1 MENLNLE
8 ALIEAFL
15 TSRSSAK
22 PSPHTTAAY
31 RRDLVGVAR
40 RLPASRRRFLAEMT
54 VEDISKSELRSAFA
68 SWAGDH
74 AKTSV
79 LRAWS
84 TWNSFFGFLVAED
97 LTEGNPMDGI
107 RKPRRPKAPVKVIRG
122 DDVTGRLLA
131 AARTPD
137 PAARRSW
144 PERDVAI
151 VAVLAVTGLRLGEV
165 VSLSVAS
172 LDGAPGARRLTVV
185 GKGDKARSVP
195 IYAALEA
202 LLDQYVVTRV
212 DRFPKHRAALER
224 PTTTLFVDFDGEP
237 ITDRKIQYLIERI
250 YRRAGVR
257 AQVPLGALVH
267 ALRHTFATAALE
279 GGASVVEVSQL
290 LGHESLDTTKR
301 YLEATAAE
309 LRDAVV
315 AHPAQ
320 VAMETFV
327 RNPDSGIRDA

>member
-1 MENLNLE
+1 MENPNLE
-8 ALIEAFL
+8 TLIEAFL

-40 RLPASRRRFLAEMT
+40 RLPAARRRFLAEMT
-54 VEDISKSELRSAFA
+54 TADISKSELRGAFA

-84 TWNSFFGFLVAED
+84 TWNSFYAFLVSED
-97 LTEGNPMDGI
+97 LAEGNPMDGI
-107 RKPRRPKAPVKVIRG
+107 RKPRRPKAAVKVIRG
-122 DDVTGRLLA
+122 TDVTGRLLA

-137 PAARRSW
+137 PGARRSW

-165 VSLSVAS
+165 VSLRIGS
-172 LDGAPGARRLTVV
+172 LDGLPGSRRLTVV

-195 IYAALEA
+195 IYPAMDV
-202 LLDQYVVTRV
+202 LLDHYLATRV
-212 DRFPKHRAALER
+212 ERFPKQRASLER
-224 PTTTLFVDFDGEP
+224 PMTPLFVDLDGEP
-237 ITDRKIQYLIERI
+237 VTPRKIQYLIERL

-257 AQVPLGALVH
+257 AQVPPGALVH

-309 LRDAVV
+309 LREAVV

-320 VAMETFV
+320 VAMESFV
-327 RNPDSGIRDA
+327 RNPESGIGNA

>member
-1 MENLNLE
+1 MSTPNLE
-8 ALIEAFL
+8 ELIEAFL

-22 PSPHTTAAY
+22 PSPHTTGAY
-31 RRDLVGVAR
+31 RRDLVGVSR
-40 RLPASRRRFLAEMT
+40 RLPSAGRRFL
-54 VEDISKSELRSAFA
+54 VELTLDDIGKSALRVAFA

-97 LTEGNPMDGI
+97 LVEGNPMDGI
-107 RKPRRPKAPVKVIRG
+107 LMPRRPKAPVKVIRG
-122 DDVTGRLLA
+122 ERVTEKMLA

-137 PAARRSW
+137 PRARRTW

-151 VAVLAVTGLRLGEV
+151 VAVFTVTGLRLGEV
-165 VSLSVAS
+165 VGLSIGS
-172 LDGAPGARRLTVV
+172 LDGPPGARRLTVV

-195 IYAALEA
+195 VFPALETV
-202 LLDQYVVTRV
+202 LDYYLASRLI
-212 DRFPKHRAALER
+212 RFPKQRSLLEQ
-224 PTTTLFVDFDGEP
+224 PTTTLFVDYDGDP
-237 ITDRKIQYLIERI
+237 ITAHKIQYLIERI

-257 AQVPLGALVH
+257 AQVPPGALVH
-267 ALRHTFATAALE
+267 ALRHSFATSALE
-279 GGASVVEVSQL
+279 GGANVVEVAQL

-309 LRDAVV
+309 LRDAVR
-315 AHPAQ
+315 AHPSQ
-320 VAMETFV
+320 VAIETFV
-327 RNPDSGIRDA
+327 GEPQD